1 MKMIYCEIK
10 KKTLERC
17 LASSS
22 YAEKNMVFI
31 KYPEIRV
38 EVKKGYGQKI
48 TRKLKI
54 SIAQ

>member
-1 MKMIYCEIK
+1 MIYYEIK